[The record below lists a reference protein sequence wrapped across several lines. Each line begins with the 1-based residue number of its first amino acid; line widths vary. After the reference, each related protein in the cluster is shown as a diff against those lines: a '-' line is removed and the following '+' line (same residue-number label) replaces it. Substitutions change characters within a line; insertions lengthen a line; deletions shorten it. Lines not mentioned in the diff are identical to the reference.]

1 MKNKILY
8 TFCLLLTAQVLAQ
21 HYMAPM
27 GEIRGNGL
35 HKILLTPEI
44 RSASQG
50 NTNFLRLLD
59 GENNEIPYVIL
70 QRSDQRFV
78 SYQPLNIL
86 STTILPDSLTAI
98 ILENNTGDPLEKLT
112 LKIANTQVD
121 KTYTVS
127 GSDDLNTWYGLIS
140 DQRLTDLYVSHNTY
154 TEKTIFLPLHAYP
167 YIRITI
173 DDTRSLPIN
182 VLESGVYQ
190 SRISFQAPIMITDF
204 TYRITEDRHNKK
216 TKIVFN
222 APVPQQVDTIIFDI
236 NTVRYVREAQIL
248 VQDQNK
254 VKKGAEGIPYV
265 LSNFQ
270 LNSENKRIT
279 GFQPLFNKEFFLEI
293 ANKDN
298 PPLEFASIQLAQTPL
313 YLVADLQEQKEYKII
328 VDSTLSRP
336 HYDLGNFVSE
346 LRTDLPEAVLSS
358 MITLKKDQETTE
370 IGFWQTPA
378 FMWTCLI
385 VGILIIGYFSLGLL
399 KDLKA

>member
-1 MKNKILY
+1 
-8 TFCLLLTAQVLAQ
+8 
-21 HYMAPM
+21 
-27 GEIRGNGL
+27 
-35 HKILLTPEI
+35 
-44 RSASQG
+44 
-50 NTNFLRLLD
+50 
-59 GENNEIPYVIL
+59 
-70 QRSDQRFV
+70 
-78 SYQPLNIL
+78 
-86 STTILPDSLTAI
+86 
-98 ILENNTGDPLEKLT
+98 
-112 LKIANTQVD
+112 
-121 KTYTVS
+121 
-127 GSDDLNTWYGLIS
+127 
-140 DQRLTDLYVSHNTY
+140 
-154 TEKTIFLPLHAYP
+154 
-167 YIRITI
+167 
-173 DDTRSLPIN
+173 
-182 VLESGVYQ
+182 
-190 SRISFQAPIMITDF
+190 SFQAPIMITDF